1 MKEQITGFANSLKEL
16 TAKFESIVESL
27 ETEKQ
32 KEPKR
37 EYLTLRE
44 ACQYLG
50 VTRASLYCMT
60 SRKQIPHYKPNG
72 KSLFFKESDLV
83 AWIESKRVKTADE
96 IESEAAN
103 LIVH

>member
-1 MKEQITGFANSLKEL
+1 MNAQITGFANSLKEL

-27 ETEKQ
+27 ETESR
-32 KEPKR
+32 EPKR
-37 EYLTLRE
+37 EYLTFAE
-44 ACQYLG
+44 TCKYLG
-50 VTRASLYCMT
+50 VTRASLYNMT

-96 IESEAAN
+96 IESEAVN